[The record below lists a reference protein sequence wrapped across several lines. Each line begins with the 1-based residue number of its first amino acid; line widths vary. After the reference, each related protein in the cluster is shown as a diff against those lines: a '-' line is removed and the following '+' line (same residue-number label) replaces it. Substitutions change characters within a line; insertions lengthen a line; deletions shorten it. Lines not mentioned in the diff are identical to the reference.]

1 MAFDRTNQADL
12 TALKTEVDTDPI
24 AMGYDPTGATPVL
37 LKLLNDAANN
47 VGGETV
53 APKLTTKLLLQ
64 AVEPTDLISAQVDQG
79 ELAFLE
85 SFMNRDLEMEFDEF
99 RAKITNI
106 FQTNQASRQNLEAQT
121 RPLSRAEV
129 LFGEFTT
136 ISREDWFAA
145 RDNG

>member
-1 MAFDRTNQADL
+1 MAFDRSNQADL
-12 TALKTEVDTDPI
+12 TALKTEVETDPI
-24 AMGYDPTGATPVL
+24 AMGYDPAGSTAL
-37 LKLLNDAANN
+37 ILKLLNDPANN
-47 VGGETV
+47 VGGETI
-53 APKLTTKLLLQ
+53 APKLSTRLLLE
-64 AVEPTDLISAQVDQG
+64 AIDPADLISAQVDAG

-99 RAKITNI
+99 RTKITGV
-106 FQTNQASRQNLEAQT
+106 FQANQTSRQNLEAQT

-129 LFGEFTT
+129 LFGEFTN